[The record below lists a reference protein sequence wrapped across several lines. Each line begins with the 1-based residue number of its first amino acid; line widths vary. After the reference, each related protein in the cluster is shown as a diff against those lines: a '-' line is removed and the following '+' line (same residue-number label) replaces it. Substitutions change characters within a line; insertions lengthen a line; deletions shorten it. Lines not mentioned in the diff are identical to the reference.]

1 MPRPMNLPNLIT
13 IARIVMVPL
22 TIWLILIGRMDLA
35 LAVFLLAGISDGID
49 GFIAKRFN
57 MRTELGAFLDP
68 VADKLL
74 LISIYVTLA
83 IVDAL
88 PAWLAIIVVSRDVL
102 IVGGVVL
109 AWLLD
114 HPMEMRPLVISKINT
129 AVQIAFA
136 GLYLLFRT
144 LGWPTET
151 LIFLGAPI
159 VAAFTVI
166 SGALYVRDGLRHM
179 SEG

>member
-22 TIWLILIGRMDLA
+22 IIWLILIARMNLA

-49 GFIAKRFN
+49 GFIAKRFH
-57 MRTELGAFLDP
+57 MRTQLGAFLDP

-74 LISIYVTLA
+74 LISIYVTLS

-88 PAWLAIIVVSRDVL
+88 PSWLAIIVVSRDVL
-102 IVGGVVL
+102 IIGGVVL

-129 AVQIAFA
+129 TVQIAFA

-144 LGWPTET
+144 LQWPTEM
-151 LIFLGAPI
+151 LVFLGAPI
-159 VAAFTVI
+159 VAAFTVA